1 MEPPE
6 KRRAKTIWKHFCMVV
21 HSGNSL
27 SIPLHVLH
35 EPSTTKYSGI
45 ASCHKQFLISAGASM
60 IIFRAELAVL
70 FGLFLIIDL
79 YFKKID
85 VVMLLKIVVPAGVGL
100 VALTVIV
107 DSIFWRRLLWP
118 EAETSPFLWYFYSA
132 LPRGLGPSLVLV
144 PVGVY
149 LDRRLV
155 PLAAPAVV
163 YVMLYSIL
171 PHKELR
177 FIIYVFPLLNMASA
191 GACSYIYMRR
201 TKAPIYELLFWGTM
215 VIILGNVLLSIAF
228 VSVAMTNYPGGVAM
242 TRFHKLLKN
251 EPFVHIHISNLA
263 AQTGVTRF
271 TEIHNH
277 WKYSKNES
285 LEPEQLQEYTH
296 LLIEAKSKY
305 SPNLKTF
312 TYTHKVLDS
321 IDTFSSVSINYKLL
335 PPIRIKTR
343 PALFILERKDFREYP
358 QGHNVPSIKEVEMN
372 DKDDTKEILTED
384 SFVNK
389 ESIVNLETNYVNSE
403 DTFIEPLIGDEEL
416 SEDVEPIQT
425 SIEEEADIE
434 TYVLP
439 IDELVIKDDNKQID
453 QEPAEIEELFEK
465 PKVKK
470 AVDDLKL
477 LRKEKKRK
485 AIAKIKS
492 ETRKEVVA
500 SAKEKLRELMKR
512 HKKIAEELS
521 DSVVAEV
528 KAEDEVDGRGDI
540 PEMETVLDK
549 TVPIETE
556 PIPEPE
562 KLEKEA
568 EAENVSIAGETIGTN
583 QNIDDIVEEV
593 IARLID
599 RKIYDDKTKPE
610 DIKAEDR
617 QVIQQIVEEILAEKM
632 NVTNLISD
640 I

>member
-1 MEPPE
+1 MMISCIHGSLALEDQSASVAHVEDVGAAAWLQVRFSVATALLEP
-6 KRRAKTIWKHFCMVV
+6 
-21 HSGNSL
+21 G
-27 SIPLHVLH
+27 
-35 EPSTTKYSGI
+35 
-45 ASCHKQFLISAGASM
+45 
-60 IIFRAELAVL
+60 
-70 FGLFLIIDL
+70 
-79 YFKKID
+79 
-85 VVMLLKIVVPAGVGL
+85 LLKIVVPAGVGL

-251 EPFVHIHISNLA
+251 EPFVHVHISNLA

-372 DKDDTKEILTED
+372 DTDDTKEILTED

-434 TYVLP
+434 TNVLP
-439 IDELVIKDDNKQID
+439 IDEL
-453 QEPAEIEELFEK
+453 K

-521 DSVVAEV
+521 DNVVAEV

>member
-1 MEPPE
+1 MM
-6 KRRAKTIWKHFCMVV
+6 ISCIH
-21 HSGNSL
+21 GSL
-27 SIPLHVLH
+27 AL
-35 EPSTTKYSGI
+35 ED
-45 ASCHKQFLISAGASM
+45 QSA
-60 IIFRAELAVL
+60 
-70 FGLFLIIDL
+70 
-79 YFKKID
+79 
-85 VVMLLKIVVPAGVGL
+85 
-100 VALTVIV
+100 
-107 DSIFWRRLLWP
+107 
-118 EAETSPFLWYFYSA
+118 TSPFLWYFYSA

-242 TRFHKLLKN
+242 TR
-251 EPFVHIHISNLA
+251 
-263 AQTGVTRF
+263 
-271 TEIHNH
+271 
-277 WKYSKNES
+277 
-285 LEPEQLQEYTH
+285 
-296 LLIEAKSKY
+296 
-305 SPNLKTF
+305 
-312 TYTHKVLDS
+312 
-321 IDTFSSVSINYKLL
+321 
-335 PPIRIKTR
+335 IKTR

-372 DKDDTKEILTED
+372 DTDDTKEILTED

-434 TYVLP
+434 TNVLP
-439 IDELVIKDDNKQID
+439 IDEL
-453 QEPAEIEELFEK
+453 K

-521 DSVVAEV
+521 DNVVAEV

-617 QVIQQIVEEILAEKM
+617 QM
-632 NVTNLISD
+632 
-640 I
+640 